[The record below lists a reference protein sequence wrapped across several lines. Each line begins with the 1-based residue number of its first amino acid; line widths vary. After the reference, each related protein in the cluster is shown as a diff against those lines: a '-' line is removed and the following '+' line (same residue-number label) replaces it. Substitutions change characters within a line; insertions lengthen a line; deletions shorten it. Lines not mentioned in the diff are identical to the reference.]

1 MVQRVVRSRPLPLTH
16 IPPPR
21 LCPINAK
28 DPGRPKMRYL
38 FNTTLQIHNFKPFRE
53 QPWSSE
59 VIGGQQRFSQVSTQ
73 LPNCSFIHSC
83 TIFVLFK
90 ILKNKDLTKRIK
102 LLICRISSRQLWH
115 MRRLSMSHFSW
126 KFPFYI
132 WPIAI
137 FSQ

>member
-1 MVQRVVRSRPLPLTH
+1 MVQRVVRSRRLPLTH

-28 DPGRPKMRYL
+28 DPGVPKCDIYFMQR
-38 FNTTLQIHNFKPFRE
+38 FKIHNFKPFRE

-83 TIFVLFK
+83 TFFVLFK

-102 LLICRISSRQLWH
+102 KYLFAGFLVASYDTCVGWTWVIS
-115 MRRLSMSHFSW
+115 
-126 KFPFYI
+126 
-132 WPIAI
+132 I
-137 FSQ
+137 FSP